1 MTAKFIY
8 AFAPPTPNLSPRG
21 GCNGSKGPKPVR
33 QIKPLRPHQKGL
45 WVWIRNQGHRLLCW
59 VLALI
64 ATRLASVTYGLSRIG
79 FLNQRQT
86 CWLLRYATRV
96 HGKSVRMLI
105 GGSW

>member
-8 AFAPPTPNLSPRG
+8 AFAPPTPNGPPRG
-21 GCNGSKGPKPVR
+21 GREGSKGPKPVR
-33 QIKPLRPHQKGL
+33 PHQKGL
-45 WVWIRNQGHRLLCW
+45 WAWIRNQGHRLLCW

-64 ATRLASVTYGLSRIG
+64 ATKLASVTYGLSRIG